1 MVSQHLSEVK
11 ELVKIKLT
19 DSIGDSNLI
28 EESMLYSSL
37 ADSKMIRAGLIFASA
52 ETNPNLDISSV
63 ITLATSIELMHTYSL
78 VHDDLPCMDDDDMRR
93 NQPSNHIKYGEA
105 NAVLTGDALQALA
118 YEILCNDIN
127 LSAQDK
133 IRAIKLL
140 SQACGKNGM
149 VLGQHLDI
157 QNETNLKEIS
167 QEDLDY
173 IHQLKTGKLIE
184 CSVLFGQ
191 INNNLS
197 KDQLKNFNNFSSKL
211 GLAFQ
216 IVDDILDVT
225 ESTEILGKTNNSD
238 LKNNKH
244 TYVSLV
250 GIEKAKKRAGQLIE
264 SAIEDLS
271 MNNMQ
276 KTDKLVS
283 IANYLI
289 ERRN

>member
-238 LKNNKH
+238 IKNNKH

-283 IANYLI
+283 IASYLI

>member
-78 VHDDLPCMDDDDMRR
+78 VHDDLPCMDDDDIRR

-216 IVDDILDVT
+216 IVDDVLDVT

-250 GIEKAKKRAGQLIE
+250 GIEKAKKRADQLIE

-283 IANYLI
+283 IASYLI

>member
-93 NQPSNHIKYGEA
+93 NQPSNHINYGEA

-250 GIEKAKKRAGQLIE
+250 GIEKAKKRADQLVE

-283 IANYLI
+283 IASYLI

>member
-216 IVDDILDVT
+216 IVDDVLDVT

-250 GIEKAKKRAGQLIE
+250 GIEKAKKRAGKLIE

-283 IANYLI
+283 IANFLV

>member
-11 ELVKIKLT
+11 ELVKMKLT

-283 IANYLI
+283 IASYLI

>member
-1 MVSQHLSEVK
+1 MVPQHLSEVK

-63 ITLATSIELMHTYSL
+63 ISLATSIELMHTYSL

-118 YEILCNDIN
+118 YEILCNDIS

-225 ESTEILGKTNNSD
+225 ESTEILGKTINSD

-264 SAIEDLS
+264 SAIEDLR

-283 IANYLI
+283 IASYLI

>member
-133 IRAIKLL
+133 IRAIKRL

-283 IANYLI
+283 IASYLI

>member
-63 ITLATSIELMHTYSL
+63 ISLATSIELMHTYSL

-264 SAIEDLS
+264 SAIKDLS

-283 IANYLI
+283 IANYLV

>member
-37 ADSKMIRAGLIFASA
+37 ADSKMIRAGFIFASA

-283 IANYLI
+283 IASYLI

>member
-140 SQACGKNGM
+140 SHACGKNGM

-276 KTDKLVS
+276 KTDRLVS
-283 IANYLI
+283 IASYLI

>member
-133 IRAIKLL
+133 IRAIKYL
-140 SQACGKNGM
+140 SHACGKNGM

-157 QNETNLKEIS
+157 QNEANLKEVS

-191 INNNLS
+191 INNNLT
-197 KDQLKNFNNFSSKL
+197 KNQLKNFNNFSSKL

-216 IVDDILDVT
+216 IVDDVLDVT

-250 GIEKAKKRAGQLIE
+250 GIEKAKKRAGELIE

-283 IANYLI
+283 IANYLVK
-289 ERRN
+289 RRN

>member
-197 KDQLKNFNNFSSKL
+197 QDQLKNFNNFSSKL

-216 IVDDILDVT
+216 IVDDVLDVT

-264 SAIEDLS
+264 SAIEDLR

-283 IANYLI
+283 IANFLV

>member
-250 GIEKAKKRAGQLIE
+250 GIEKAKKRADQLIE
-264 SAIEDLS
+264 SAIKDLS

-283 IANYLI
+283 IANFLV

>member
-11 ELVKIKLT
+11 ELVKMKLT

-28 EESMLYSSL
+28 EESMLYSSH

-78 VHDDLPCMDDDDMRR
+78 VHDDLPCMDDDDIRR

-127 LSAQDK
+127 LSSQDK

-216 IVDDILDVT
+216 IVDDVLDVT

-283 IANYLI
+283 IANYLV

>member
-1 MVSQHLSEVK
+1 MVSQHLLEVK

-216 IVDDILDVT
+216 IIDDVLDVT

-250 GIEKAKKRAGQLIE
+250 GIEKAKKRAGQLIK

-283 IANYLI
+283 IASYLI

>member
-1 MVSQHLSEVK
+1 MVSQYLSEVK
-11 ELVKIKLT
+11 ELVKIKLA

-105 NAVLTGDALQALA
+105 NAVLTGDALQALS
-118 YEILCNDIN
+118 YEILCNDVN
-127 LSAQDK
+127 LTAQDK

-140 SQACGKNGM
+140 SHACGKNGM

-216 IVDDILDVT
+216 IVDDVLDVT
-225 ESTEILGKTNNSD
+225 ESTENLGKTNNSD
-238 LKNNKH
+238 IKNNKH
-244 TYVSLV
+244 TYVSIV
-250 GIEKAKKRAGQLIE
+250 GIEKAKKRAAQLIE

-271 MNNMQ
+271 MNNIQ

-283 IANYLI
+283 IANFLV

>member
-78 VHDDLPCMDDDDMRR
+78 VHDDLPCMDDDDVRR

-197 KDQLKNFNNFSSKL
+197 QDQLKNFNNFSSKL

-216 IVDDILDVT
+216 IVDDVLDVT

-244 TYVSLV
+244 TYVSLI

-283 IANYLI
+283 IASYLI